1 MNPLRYPGAKS
12 KLFKYIKTLIAK
24 NELNG
29 CTFYE
34 PFAGSATL
42 SWQLLDE
49 GLISQA
55 VINEKDPLLYHFW
68 KSVFFHTDELVNMIK
83 KTDINIDTWD
93 ECVRYKEDAY
103 LSDKETYQIGFA
115 GLFLNR
121 TNFSGILK
129 AGPIGGKAQTSK
141 YKLDCRFNKER
152 IIQSILD
159 ILPLISILLK
169 KPCIRKRPGNI
180 FWLDMADQ

>member
-83 KTDINIDTWD
+83 KTK
-93 ECVRYKEDAY
+93 ECIFNCNK
-103 LSDKETYQIGFA
+103 
-115 GLFLNR
+115 
-121 TNFSGILK
+121 
-129 AGPIGGKAQTSK
+129 
-141 YKLDCRFNKER
+141 RFK
-152 IIQSILD
+152 
-159 ILPLISILLK
+159 
-169 KPCIRKRPGNI
+169 
-180 FWLDMADQ
+180 